1 MINNIKIQF
10 TKQIILYMMN
20 TVKRKGRHLIPGKYP
35 QPTDYKLSITHLNE
49 YICEENRARYRNT
62 NSHQILSHT
71 S

>member
-10 TKQIILYMMN
+10 TKQIILDMMN
-20 TVKRKGRHLIPGKYP
+20 KRKGRHLRPGKYQ

-49 YICEENRARYRNT
+49 HVCKENRARYRNT
-62 NSHQILSHT
+62 NSHQIFSHT